1 MTCFVR
7 VFTIIAFKG
16 KILHTHRTTQWIF
29 NECSLMYVSDF
40 EQEIVW
46 GFLYILVQYMPISYF
61 PLFSYNSTWCACSK
75 FQISKKILHNM
86 TCFLR
91 SIRFVKNLCDLPS
104 KIKIIFSKKSPCLS
118 QRFLMK
124 FPDVMTIYLNSSSG
138 SINFWKTPP
147 WISTCKTNS

>member
-40 EQEIVW
+40 DQEIVW

-61 PLFSYNSTWCACSK
+61 MLFSHNSTWCACSK
-75 FQISKKILHNM
+75 FQISKKKWHNM

-91 SIRFVKNLCDLPS
+91 STRFVKNLCDLLS